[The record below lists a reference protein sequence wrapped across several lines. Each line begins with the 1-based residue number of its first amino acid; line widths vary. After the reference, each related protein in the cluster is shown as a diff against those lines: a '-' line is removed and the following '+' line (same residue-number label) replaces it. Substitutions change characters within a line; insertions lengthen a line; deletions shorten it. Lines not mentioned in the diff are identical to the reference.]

1 MLRTRKLLR
10 PWKLP
15 EKCRLRETTGPG
27 VPGPY
32 RAVKDSRHLLT
43 RAEGGKPPYKAAFTQ
58 IM

>member
-1 MLRTRKLLR
+1 MALLR